1 MSDDNTTVASG
12 DADFDITEKDRRINA
27 FMKAE
32 GIEDYLVVY
41 ESPRSYGVILHTNR
55 RVAFEFIHAVHKSIA
70 NWEESMMER
79 EAWLTEMALTPTA
92 GEA

>member
-12 DADFDITEKDRRINA
+12 DVDFDITEKDRRINA

-41 ESPRSYGVILHTNR
+41 ETPHTYGVILHTDR
-55 RVAFEFIHAVHKSIA
+55 RLAFEFIHAAHKSIA
-70 NWEESMMER
+70 NWEESMFAR
-79 EAWLTEMALTPTA
+79 EAMLTAIALGPSM